1 MDNFLKVFI
10 AQFTVSQLILI
21 DLFFFFFEVQTAM
34 YTHRLNREV
43 IAPQFVTM
51 HFVSRKLHVLGG
63 EAVPLGWL
71 SQSSRDLCTPVAK
84 SSASDCPFLQSTAMA
99 AFE

>member
-34 YTHRLNREV
+34 YTYRLNREV

-63 EAVPLGWL
+63 RGGGPGLAFTVLKGSVYP
-71 SQSSRDLCTPVAK
+71 SS
-84 SSASDCPFLQSTAMA
+84 
-99 AFE
+99 